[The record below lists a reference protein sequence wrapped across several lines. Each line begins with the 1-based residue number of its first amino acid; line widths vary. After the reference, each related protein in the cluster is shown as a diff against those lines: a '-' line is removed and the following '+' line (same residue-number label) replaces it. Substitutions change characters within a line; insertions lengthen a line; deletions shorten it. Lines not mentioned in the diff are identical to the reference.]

1 VRAARHAHARGH
13 AQRTQ
18 LRRLRRGVRAP
29 VATLPFVF
37 DGDRLERLARELE
50 RAL

>member
-1 VRAARHAHARGH
+1 
-13 AQRTQ
+13 
-18 LRRLRRGVRAP
+18 

-37 DGDRLERLARELE
+37 DGDRLGQLARELE